1 MQLCGIHCE
10 KKFFMISK
18 YRMVIKEIK
27 GVTQRGSF
35 SPWVGILTA
44 FLSVLQ
50 TIDVITHTH
59 LWASLQDW
67 ETESS
72 LKYLP
77 VKFDKES
84 LLDQTV
90 V

>member
-1 MQLCGIHCE
+1 MQICWINCE

-27 GVTQRGSF
+27 GVIQRGSF
-35 SPWVGILTA
+35 SAWMGILTA

-50 TIDVITHTH
+50 TIDMITHTP
-59 LWASLQDW
+59 LWASLQDR
-67 ETESS
+67 ETESP

-77 VKFDKES
+77 VIFNKES